1 LTIDFLTGDDHYE
14 NVRLGL
20 RGQHQVTN
28 ALVAVALAEALRERG
43 WEISR
48 EAIIQGLEDAKHPGR
63 LELWAGRPL
72 LLFDGAHNPDSARA
86 LREYLDRFVQE
97 RITMIFGAMR
107 DKRLDEMARLLF
119 PKAHEL
125 ILTEIDNPRAASI
138 EELRTQLPA
147 ERDRSSVHESRA
159 VRNALRIARELASTA
174 GLIVITGSLY
184 LVGEAQQILQTENSR
199 LPEHKVQ
206 H

>member
-1 LTIDFLTGDDHYE
+1 
-14 NVRLGL
+14 
-20 RGQHQVTN
+20 
-28 ALVAVALAEALRERG
+28 
-43 WEISR
+43 
-48 EAIIQGLEDAKHPGR
+48 
-63 LELWAGRPL
+63 
-72 LLFDGAHNPDSARA
+72 
-86 LREYLDRFVQE
+86 
-97 RITMIFGAMR
+97 MIFGAMR

-184 LVGEAQQILQTENSR
+184 LVGEAQQILQTESSR